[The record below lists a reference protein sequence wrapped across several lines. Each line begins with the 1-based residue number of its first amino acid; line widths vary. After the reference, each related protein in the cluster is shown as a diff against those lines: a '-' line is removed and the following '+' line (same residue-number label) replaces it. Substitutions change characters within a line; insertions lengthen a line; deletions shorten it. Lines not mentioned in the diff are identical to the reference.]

1 MFSTSEFTG
10 TSPSSLE
17 SFMARITIR
26 PDLTGTT
33 HMVAVPPVPKL
44 ADAATGQIATDRET
58 GASLYTVQLLETFEA
73 TAQLIKVTVPETGL
87 DAGLVPGAI
96 VRPVGLTA
104 TPWAN
109 LFNGQVQSGVAYRA
123 ASVVPVVPATA
134 PKATAKASASEP
146 VSVS

>member
-1 MFSTSEFTG
+1 
-10 TSPSSLE
+10 
-17 SFMARITIR
+17 MARITIR

-33 HMVAVPPVPKL
+33 HMVAVPAVPKFS
-44 ADAATGQIATDRET
+44 DAATGQVAIDRET
-58 GASLYTVQLLETFEA
+58 GASLFTVQLLETFEA

-123 ASVVPVVPATA
+123 ASLVPAVPAAPASA
-134 PKATAKASASEP
+134 PKAKASAVEP
-146 VSVS
+146 VAAS